1 MGYYQLPKNLSE
13 LDHFR
18 SDPRVQFKEE
28 NVGGV
33 DVVTPVYMIADA
45 QFWKTPMALELRG
58 HVFRK
63 DTGELISAALPKF
76 FNVGENDYTQRGDL
90 PWDEVVSVADKVDGS
105 MITFALIDDKV
116 YAKTKKSFYSDVA
129 IEAQKYLDSPFM
141 DEHELCFIK
150 NMMRNSMSPIYEFW
164 HPEWQIVLNYGDHT
178 VLKYLGCRDL
188 TDSEWV
194 PGMDQVKGAPNIIA
208 ALEHY
213 QNTVEDVEGI
223 VVQFKDGRVVKWKTK
238 WYCMQHNVRTDMRTR
253 DVAEMAA
260 LETLDDVKALVVE
273 SGMDLSKIETIEAE
287 VSRIIGEVRMIVEMI
302 VESAKKACPT
312 AKDCAHIF
320 RNDPYFMMIMRGYRG
335 QEIDYAAHFLKYHLK
350 SFPLNCVYN
359 EKF

>member
-1 MGYYQLPKNLSE
+1 MGFYQLPKNLSD

-33 DVVTPVYMIADA
+33 DVITPVYMIADA

-63 DTGELISAALPKF
+63 DTGEMISAALPKF
-76 FNVGENDYTQRGDL
+76 FNVGENDYTQRHDL

-105 MITFALIDDKV
+105 MITFALIGDKV

-129 IEAQKYLDSPFM
+129 IEAQKYIDS
-141 DEHELCFIK
+141 DEAIHQRSNIK
-150 NMMRNSMSPIYEFW
+150 TMLRYGASPIYEFW
-164 HPEWQIVLNYGDHT
+164 HPEWQIVLNYGDHP
-178 VLKYLGCRDL
+178 VMKYLGIRDMK
-188 TDSEWV
+188 DSEWV
-194 PGMDQVKGAPNIIA
+194 PATEQVIGGFAIIA
-208 ALEHY
+208 DLEHY

-273 SGMDLSKIETIEAE
+273 SGMDLSKIEEIEAE
-287 VSRIIGEVRMIVEMI
+287 VSRIIAEVQWTVEMI
-302 VESAKKACPT
+302 VESAKKTCAT
-312 AKDCAHIF
+312 AKDCAHTF
-320 RNDPYFMMIMRGYRG
+320 KDDEYFAMIMRGYRG
-335 QEIDYAAHFLKYHLK
+335 QEIDYVAHFLKYHLK
-350 SFPLNCVYN
+350 SFALNCVYN
-359 EKF
+359 SRF